1 MNFPYFRYGIQLN
14 HKLIHTA
21 MRFQFLFVLI
31 FLITSSTF
39 AQQPLKLAVAGL
51 SHGHVDWI
59 FNRKDKKDVI
69 LVGVYETN
77 QELVDRYVE
86 RYKLDKS
93 MFYSDLGAMLDKL
106 KPDAVSAFGAI
117 SEHID
122 IVRASAPRKIHVMV
136 EKPLA
141 TTLAD
146 AKEIENLADKHKI
159 HVLTNF
165 ETSWYESNQQIKG
178 LLSAGQLGEIRKV
191 MVNDGH
197 QGPKEIGVSKE
208 FFEILTDP
216 NKNGAGALVDF
227 GCYGANLMTWLM
239 DGERPLSVTAVIQ
252 QNKPDIYK
260 NVDDE
265 ATIILQYPK
274 AQCVIQ
280 GSWNW
285 TYSRKD
291 MEVYGN
297 KGYAIA
303 VDATTLRT
311 RLQENKAEETTKLS
325 PRQAPYND
333 PFSMLAAVVSG
344 SIKLEKNDQYGLPVN
359 VTAVE
364 ILEAAMKSAKSRQTV
379 VLKN

>member
-1 MNFPYFRYGIQLN
+1 M
-14 HKLIHTA
+14 KS
-21 MRFQFLFVLI
+21 FLLSI
-31 FLITSSTF
+31 FIIVFSASLF
-39 AQQPLKLAVAGL
+39 AQKPLKLAVAGL
-51 SHGHVDWI
+51 SHGHVDWV
-59 FNRKDKKDVI
+59 FNRKEKQDMQV
-69 LVGVYETN
+69 VGIYETN
-77 QELVDRYVE
+77 PELVE
-86 RYKLDKS
+86 RYIKRYQLDRS
-93 MFYSDLGAMLDKL
+93 MFFTSLNEMLDKV

-117 SEHID
+117 SEHISV
-122 IVRASAPRKIHVMV
+122 VRACAPKKVHVMV

-141 TTLAD
+141 TNLAD
-146 AKEIENLADKHKI
+146 AKEIETLAKNNNI

-165 ETSWYESNQQIKG
+165 ETSWYESNQRIKG
-178 LLSAGQLGEIRKV
+178 LLAEGKLGEIRKV

-216 NKNGAGALVDF
+216 AKNGAGALVDF

-239 DGERPLSVTAVIQ
+239 NGERPISVTAVVQ

-260 NVDDE
+260 EVDDE
-265 ATIILQYPK
+265 ATIILQYPE

-303 VDATTLRT
+303 SDAKTLKT
-311 RLQENKAEETTKLS
+311 RLKENQPEEIEKLEAR
-325 PRQAPYND
+325 PAPFHD
-333 PFSMLAAVVSG
+333 PFSLLATVVNG
-344 SIKLEKNDQYGLPVN
+344 SIVLDPLDQYGLQVN

-364 ILEAAMKSAKSRQTV
+364 ILDAAMRSAKEKRTIM
-379 VLKN
+379 LGGK

>member
-1 MNFPYFRYGIQLN
+1 
-14 HKLIHTA
+14 

-31 FLITSSTF
+31 FLITSSTY

-93 MFYSDLGAMLDKL
+93 MFYTDLGAMLDNL

-122 IVRASAPRKIHVMV
+122 IVRACAPRNIHVMV

-325 PRQAPYND
+325 PRPAPYND

>member
-1 MNFPYFRYGIQLN
+1 MKSILSSMFFMILSIS
-14 HKLIHTA
+14 LI
-21 MRFQFLFVLI
+21 
-31 FLITSSTF
+31 
-39 AQQPLKLAVAGL
+39 AQEPLKLAVAGL
-51 SHGHVDWI
+51 SHGHVDWV
-59 FNRKDKKDVI
+59 FNRKDKKDMV
-69 LVGVYETN
+69 LVGIYEQN
-77 QELVDRYVE
+77 PELVE
-86 RYKLDKS
+86 RYIKRYQLDKS
-93 MFYSDLGAMLDKL
+93 LFFTNLEEMLKQV

-122 IVRASAPRKIHVMV
+122 VVRACAPRKVHVMV

-141 TTLAD
+141 TNFGH
-146 AKEIENLADKHKI
+146 AKEIEQLAKKNNI

-165 ETSWYESNQQIKG
+165 ETSWYESNQRIKS
-178 LLSAGQLGEIRKV
+178 LLEDGKLGEVKKV

-216 NKNGAGALVDF
+216 AKNGAGALVDF

-239 DGERPLSVTAVIQ
+239 NGEKPLSVTAVVQ
-252 QNKPDIYK
+252 QNKPEIYK
-260 NVDDE
+260 EVDDE
-265 ATIILQYPK
+265 ATIILQYPN

-285 TYSRKD
+285 TFSRKD

-303 VDATTLRT
+303 VDAKTLKT
-311 RLQENKAEETTKLS
+311 RLQENQPEEIIKLDNR
-325 PRQAPYND
+325 PAPYND
-333 PFSMLAAVVSG
+333 PFSLLAAVVNG
-344 SIKLEKNDQYGLPVN
+344 SIVLDPLDQYGLKVN

-364 ILEAAMKSAKSRQTV
+364 ILDAAMKSTKEKRTIQ
-379 VLKN
+379 LLE

>member
-1 MNFPYFRYGIQLN
+1 MKSFLLSIFI
-14 HKLIHTA
+14 IVCTA
-21 MRFQFLFVLI
+21 PL
-31 FLITSSTF
+31 F
-39 AQQPLKLAVAGL
+39 AQKPLKLAVAGL
-51 SHGHVDWI
+51 SHGHVDWV
-59 FNRKDKKDVI
+59 FNRKDKQDMKV
-69 LVGVYETN
+69 VGIYETN
-77 QELVDRYVE
+77 PELVE
-86 RYKLDKS
+86 RYIKRYQLDRS
-93 MFYSDLGAMLDKL
+93 LFFTNLDEMLDKV

-117 SEHID
+117 SEHITV
-122 IVRASAPRKIHVMV
+122 VRACAPKKVHVMV

-141 TTLAD
+141 TNLAD
-146 AKEIENLADKHKI
+146 AKEIETLAKDNNI

-165 ETSWYESNQQIKG
+165 ETSWYESNQRIKG
-178 LLSAGQLGEIRKV
+178 LLTEGKLGEIRKV

-216 NKNGAGALVDF
+216 AKNGAGALVDF

-239 DGERPLSVTAVIQ
+239 NGERPTSVTAVVQ
-252 QNKPDIYK
+252 QNKPEIYRE
-260 NVDDE
+260 VDDE
-265 ATIILQYPK
+265 ATIILQYPE

-303 VDATTLRT
+303 TDAKTLKT
-311 RLQENKAEETTKLS
+311 RLQENQPEEIVKLDAR
-325 PRQAPYND
+325 PAPFND
-333 PFSMLAAVVSG
+333 PFSLLAAVVNG
-344 SIKLEKNDQYGLPVN
+344 SVVLDPLDQYGLQVN

-364 ILEAAMKSAKSRQTV
+364 ILDAAMKSAKEKRTI
-379 VLKN
+379 VLGDK

>member
-1 MNFPYFRYGIQLN
+1 MNFPYFRYGNQLN
-14 HKLIHTA
+14 HKLIYTA

-93 MFYSDLGAMLDKL
+93 MFYTDLGAMLDKL

-122 IVRASAPRKIHVMV
+122 IVRACAPRKIHVMV

-311 RLQENKAEETTKLS
+311 RLQENKVEETTKLS
-325 PRQAPYND
+325 PRPAPYND